1 MSLSAERTLVETES
15 VNRVKI
21 RDNVHVKLANLSH
34 SIKTERCGSCADIDK
49 EEVWRRFRDL
59 NGREFWECVQGRSPK
74 AII

>member
-1 MSLSAERTLVETES
+1 MAQVVSLSAERTLVETES

-21 RDNVHVKLANLSH
+21 RENVHVKLANLSH

-59 NGREFWECVQGRSPK
+59 NGREFW
-74 AII
+74 